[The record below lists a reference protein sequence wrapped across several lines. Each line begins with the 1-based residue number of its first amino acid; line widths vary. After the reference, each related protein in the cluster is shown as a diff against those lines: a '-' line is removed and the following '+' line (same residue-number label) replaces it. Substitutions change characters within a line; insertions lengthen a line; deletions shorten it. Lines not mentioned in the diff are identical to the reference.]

1 MWIGLGAAVIAL
13 GCAAQLAQAPGPVG
27 SPEGAWRD
35 QIHWV
40 PMTEASGSVRLL
52 QARICRPV
60 GDAPARVVVIA
71 HGTPPVADNRS
82 TMTLLSCNS
91 EAARWFLDRRFIV
104 AVSLRRGYGAT
115 GGSWVEGSGSCS
127 NPDFVRSGL
136 ETARDIA
143 ATVDYAATLPFA
155 RPGGV
160 VLVGQSAGGWGAI
173 AYDTTPHPRV
183 TAVINMAGG
192 RGGHHD
198 NLPNSNCRPDLL
210 AEAAGR
216 FGRGAS
222 TPMLWVYTENDSYF
236 SPSIAAALYEAFTR
250 NGGKAEFDRVGPYG
264 NDGHRLFFGPGGSQ
278 IWGPIVERYL
288 AGRQSN

>member
-1 MWIGLGAAVIAL
+1 MRIGFGIAVIAF

-27 SPEGAWRD
+27 SPEGVWRD
-35 QIHWV
+35 QIHWI
-40 PMTEASGSVRLL
+40 PITEATGSVRLL
-52 QARICRPV
+52 QARICRPA
-60 GDAPARVVVIA
+60 GDAPARIVVIA
-71 HGTPPVADNRS
+71 HGAPPVADSRS

-91 EAARWFLDRRFIV
+91 EAARWFLDRGFLV

-115 GGSWVEGSGSCS
+115 GGSYVESSGGCS
-127 NPDFVRSGL
+127 NPDFVHSGL

-143 ATVDYAATLPFA
+143 ATIDYAATLPFA

-173 AYDTTPHPRV
+173 AYDTTPHPKV

-192 RGGHHD
+192 RCGHHD

-210 AEAAGR
+210 AKAAGR
-216 FGRGAS
+216 FGRDAG
-222 TPMLWVYTENDSYF
+222 TPMLWIYTENDSYF
-236 SPSIAAALYEAFTR
+236 SPAIATALYDAFTR
-250 NGGKAEFDRVGPYG
+250 SGGKAEFDRLGPFG
-264 NDGHRLFFGPGGSQ
+264 TDGHRLFFGPGGSQ

-288 AGRQSN
+288 ASRPSN